1 MLKCA
6 LPCFKENKRVQ
17 KQDHVVVLCVTGFFP
32 HVLLPHFEIDT
43 PTSPFYNCG
52 SLLLRMMKHC
62 SVFWGQLLTPFTF
75 SFIIDFL
82 LQSDVCHCFLSS
94 RAPCSLKQSNQDVKP
109 FPLRRNPVFFLF
121 FLYETPV
128 VISHLKTPHYIKPG
142 GPLVNQ
148 PGSHLYKKV
157 YQNTF
162 EHESKG
168 NMRGCVLKG

>member
-62 SVFWGQLLTPFTF
+62 SQCILGLVADTFHLQLY
-75 SFIIDFL
+75 
-82 LQSDVCHCFLSS
+82 H
-94 RAPCSLKQSNQDVKP
+94 
-109 FPLRRNPVFFLF
+109 
-121 FLYETPV
+121 
-128 VISHLKTPHYIKPG
+128 
-142 GPLVNQ
+142 
-148 PGSHLYKKV
+148 
-157 YQNTF
+157 
-162 EHESKG
+162 
-168 NMRGCVLKG
+168 